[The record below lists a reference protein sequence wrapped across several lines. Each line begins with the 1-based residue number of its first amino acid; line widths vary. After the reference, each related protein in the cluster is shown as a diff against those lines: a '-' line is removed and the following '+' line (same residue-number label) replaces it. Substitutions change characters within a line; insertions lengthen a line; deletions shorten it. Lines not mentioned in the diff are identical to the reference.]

1 MEKDKRMATAILPS
15 GLNPTDV
22 RRAVQERY
30 SQVGINPD
38 ASYNFRVGRAFAEA
52 LGYPPLILEQ
62 LPPSAWESF
71 TGVAAPSLIADIQ
84 PGDRVVDLGCGGG
97 LDLCLLSWMVGS
109 RGRVVGVDFASGMV
123 ERAQRNLA
131 LLNLDQAEVVQ
142 TAADSTG
149 LPDASADW
157 VVANGILNLSPD
169 KTGVIR
175 EIARI
180 LRPGGRFLLAEIT
193 LSTPLPPGSVQG
205 LDDWFR

>member
-1 MEKDKRMATAILPS
+1 MATAILPS

-52 LGYPPLILEQ
+52 LGYPPMILEQ

>member
-1 MEKDKRMATAILPS
+1 MATAILPS